1 MKVLISGAS
10 GLVGTAL
17 SEELKKEG
25 HDVLRLV
32 RREPRSPG
40 EVQWDTE
47 RGIHDTSSL
56 HVDAVVHLAGE
67 SIAEGRWNDAKKR
80 RILESR
86 KQGTRALAES
96 LAKLPTKPKV
106 LVSASAIGYYGD
118 RGSETLTESSTSGS
132 NFVAEVCRE
141 WEAATQPAVDAG
153 LRVVNVRIGVVLA
166 AEGGALKKMLLPFQ
180 LGAGGKLGSGDQ
192 VMSWVG
198 LTDVVGILRHA
209 IETDG
214 LAGPVNATSPNAVT
228 NLEYTKTLG
237 RVLSRPTIFPMP
249 AFAAR
254 LAFGQMADELL
265 LASADVKPKV
275 LQESGYTFRQPELE
289 ACLRSV
295 LNKPS

>member
-1 MKVLISGAS
+1 MNVLISGAS
-10 GLVGTAL
+10 GLVGSAL
-17 SEELKKEG
+17 AAELKKEG
-25 HDVLRLV
+25 HQVLRLV
-32 RREPRSPG
+32 RSTPKSSD

-47 RGIHDTSSL
+47 RGIHDVSSL
-56 HVDAVVHLAGE
+56 AVDAVVHLAGE
-67 SIAEGRWNDAKKR
+67 SIAEGRWSAAKKQ

-86 KQGTRALAES
+86 KQGTRALCES
-96 LAKLPTKPKV
+96 LAKMTSKPKV

-118 RGSETLTESSTSGS
+118 RGNEALTESSTSGS

-180 LGAGGKLGSGDQ
+180 MGAGGKLGSGDQ
-192 VMSWVG
+192 MMSWVA
-198 LTDVVGILRHA
+198 LQDVVGILRHG
-209 IETDG
+209 IETEG

-237 RVLSRPTIFPMP
+237 RVLGRPTIFPMP

-265 LASADVKPKV
+265 LASSDVKPKV
-275 LQESGYTFRQPELE
+275 LQDTGYTFRQPELE
-289 ACLRSV
+289 DCLRSV